1 VRVFGSLEEL
11 TQAVGEDLGSSDWVT
26 IGQDKVQW
34 FADATGDDHWIH
46 LDAERA
52 TGAGYGGTLVHG
64 FLTLALI
71 ADFMGQIFR
80 VDDVDLVLNYGLD
93 RVRFPAP
100 VPTGSRLRA
109 RAALVGVEQVA
120 RGGKV
125 TVRYTVEAE
134 GIKRPACVA
143 DHHTMQFAAS

>member
-1 VRVFGSLEEL
+1 MRVFGSLEEL
-11 TQAVGEDLGSSDWVT
+11 TLAVGEDLGSSDWVT

-46 LDAERA
+46 LDAGRA
-52 TGAGYGGTLVHG
+52 AGAGYAGTLVHG

-80 VDDVDLVLNYGLD
+80 VDEVGLVLNYGLD

-109 RAALVGVEQVA
+109 SAALVDVRPVE

-134 GIKRPACVA
+134 GIERPACVA
-143 DHHTMQFAAS
+143 DHHTMQFVES

>member
-1 VRVFGSLEEL
+1 VRVFGSFDEL
-11 TQAVGEDLGSSDWVT
+11 TLAVGEDLGRSDWVT

-52 TGAGYGGTLVHG
+52 TAAGYGGTLVHG

-71 ADFMGQIFR
+71 ADFMAEIYR
-80 VDDVDLVLNYGLD
+80 VDGVDLMLNYGLD

-109 RAALVGVEQVA
+109 SATLVGVQPVD
-120 RGGKV
+120 RGAKV
-125 TVRYTVEAE
+125 TVRYTLEAE
-134 GIKRPACVA
+134 CIDRPACVA
-143 DHHTMQFAAS
+143 DHHTMQFTAR

>member
-1 VRVFGSLEEL
+1 VRVFESLEEL
-11 TQAVGEDLGSSDWVT
+11 TIAAGEDLGFSDWVT

-52 TGAGYGGTLVHG
+52 TGAGYSGTLVHG

-80 VDDVDLVLNYGLD
+80 VDDVHLVLNYGLD
-93 RVRFPAP
+93 GVRFPAP

-109 RAALVGVEQVA
+109 SASLVGVEPVA

-134 GIKRPACVA
+134 GIERPACVA
-143 DHHTMQFAAS
+143 DHHTMQFVAS

>member
-1 VRVFGSLEEL
+1 MRIFESLREL
-11 TQAVGEDLGSSDWVT
+11 SRAVGEDLGSSDWVT
-26 IGQDKVQW
+26 VGQDKVQW

-52 TGAGYGGTLVHG
+52 AAAGYGGTLVHG

-71 ADFMGQIFR
+71 GDFMGQIFH
-80 VDDVDLVLNYGLD
+80 VDEVDVVLNYGLD
-93 RVRFPAP
+93 HVRFPAP
-100 VPTGSRLRA
+100 VPTGARLRA
-109 RAALVGVEQVA
+109 SAVLASVQPVE

-134 GIKRPACVA
+134 GILRPVCVA
-143 DHHTMQFAAS
+143 DHHTMQYVPS